1 MNCDDFFT
9 STTKKDGVTSKI
21 SASIAS
27 CPFLPSLDPW
37 SFTSPSCFFTLKLSV
52 SAICSSFDT
61 IADAG
66 FCVMNRESAFC
77 SLSFSNRPDRSNPL
91 EREMMSNAFKL
102 TGFKELAGSFA
113 LPSLSLCATRRVEQP
128 VLLLTLLEGAQPKV
142 RHFEV
147 AILVDEE
154 VLWLE
159 VSVVDTA
166 AVTEV
171 HSPYQLLEVLPR
183 SILLESPPG
192 YPAEELT
199 TPDILHCK
207 VYLAL
212 AGHDLVQLDDV
223 GVANEAH
230 DGDLSLD
237 LVNHADT
244 QYLFLVN
251 DLDGDAL
258 VGCKVPCMVHLGE
271 GALPEHAAELIPV
284 HEDGRLLL
292 HPAGFFRDSS
302 VQKKQMGGFVYKR
315 LLCATSGLL
324 PPSLIHVMEG

>member
-1 MNCDDFFT
+1 MEWE
-9 STTKKDGVTSKI
+9 VASKQN
-21 SASIAS
+21 
-27 CPFLPSLDPW
+27 
-37 SFTSPSCFFTLKLSV
+37 KEY
-52 SAICSSFDT
+52 DT
-61 IADAG
+61 ARPYV
-66 FCVMNRESAFC
+66 CFC
-77 SLSFSNRPDRSNPL
+77 SIIAPL
-91 EREMMSNAFKL
+91 IDYLWCNICR
-102 TGFKELAGSFA
+102 
-113 LPSLSLCATRRVEQP
+113 CATRCVEQP
-128 VLLLTLLEGAQPKV
+128 VLLLALLEGAQPKV
-142 RHFEV
+142 RNFEV

-159 VSVVDTA
+159 VSVVDTTA
-166 AVTEV
+166 MTEV

-223 GVANEAH
+223 GMADEAH

-251 DLDGDAL
+251 DLDGNAL
-258 VGCKVPCMVHLGE
+258 VGCKVPCMVHLRE

-302 VQKKQMGGFVYKR
+302 VQKKQMGGLF
-315 LLCATSGLL
+315 TSAYSAPLQASIFL
-324 PPSLIHVMEG
+324 PP